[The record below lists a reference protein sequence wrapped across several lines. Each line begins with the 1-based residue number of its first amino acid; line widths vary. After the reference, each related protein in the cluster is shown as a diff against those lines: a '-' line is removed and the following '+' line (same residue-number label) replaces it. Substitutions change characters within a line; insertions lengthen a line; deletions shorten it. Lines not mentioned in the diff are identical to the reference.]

1 MLQIRKIN
9 DIFLLLDLLQEPS
22 VADGQRNQCGKRLL
36 RPLHLVHRKRRILFN
51 MIMKRIQPFLQLLA
65 KLLYVALPLFVNSLL
80 LCAPDHREL
89 CQRIRGN
96 LQKLLPKTL
105 PVRFAL
111 CFLCESIQRSEKLTF
126 LLFQKLQIRKR
137 SIRKSGNADH
147 RLVQH
152 GQLRQICCFLP
163 ENLSIPGALKQL
175 LLVFHMVIFPSLL
188 QPHLRIRM

>member
-9 DIFLLLDLLQEPS
+9 DIFLPLDLLQEPS
-22 VADGQRNQCGKRLL
+22 VADGQRNQCRKGLL
-36 RPLHLVHRKRRILFN
+36 RPLHLVHRKGRILFN

-80 LCAPDHREL
+80 LCPPDHREL

-111 CFLCESIQRSEKLTF
+111 CFLCESIQLSEKLTF

-137 SIRKSGNADH
+137 SVRKSGNADH

-188 QPHLRIRM
+188 EPHLRIRM